1 MWYPD
6 VPNPGGPPVI
16 ELSSIRFNNQ
26 PSHPFSHAGPF
37 MQHHDFQPP
46 NVSINSGISPG
57 KETSEESFRI
67 FSTCGALLP
76 FLIEFFSDKHA
87 PRWYF

>member
-26 PSHPFSHAGPF
+26 ASHPFSHAGPF
-37 MQHHDFQPP
+37 IQHHEFQPP

-57 KETSEESFRI
+57 K
-67 FSTCGALLP
+67 
-76 FLIEFFSDKHA
+76 
-87 PRWYF
+87 

>member
-57 KETSEESFRI
+57 KERTTRWYNFERLEESFGI
-67 FSTCGALLP
+67 FSTCGTILNRV
-76 FLIEFFSDKHA
+76 FQ
-87 PRWYF
+87 

>member
-57 KETSEESFRI
+57 KEGSTLRPGKVGCVFPMVISSEFR
-67 FSTCGALLP
+67 TGQ
-76 FLIEFFSDKHA
+76 
-87 PRWYF
+87 

>member
-37 MQHHDFQPP
+37 IQHHEFQPP

-57 KETSEESFRI
+57 K
-67 FSTCGALLP
+67 
-76 FLIEFFSDKHA
+76 
-87 PRWYF
+87 

>member
-57 KETSEESFRI
+57 KEELTVRACKVGCILPMVISSEFHI
-67 FSTCGALLP
+67 G
-76 FLIEFFSDKHA
+76 
-87 PRWYF
+87 